1 MQHDAARRNACPRL
15 EAALAT
21 LDSHSRCLMEDY
33 LNGRSVAE
41 IAGSL
46 QAPEAAVAD
55 KIRQLVDE
63 LRARIGR

>member
-1 MQHDAARRNACPRL
+1 MQHDAARCNACPRL

-21 LDSHSRCLMEDY
+21 LDAHSRCLMEGY
-33 LNGRSVAE
+33 LDGRSVAE

-55 KIRQLVDE
+55 KIRQLVDA
-63 LRARIGR
+63 LRDRMGR